1 MCDTEISYDEIIE
14 ALVNM
19 SKNKSPGSDGLTTE
33 FYCKF
38 YDCLN
43 HILFVIWNIS
53 TYDTTCLVFW
63 YNFG

>member
-33 FYCKF
+33 ERRSLTVRVGVNKK
-38 YDCLN
+38 L
-43 HILFVIWNIS
+43 L
-53 TYDTTCLVFW
+53 
-63 YNFG
+63 